1 MFLIDEE
8 LQTYYITAHKCISII
23 SFAITVVLL
32 ILSIFYLFALVF
44 LSAVTAFICVT
55 FFITYRINKNKY
67 GRKICCVG
75 ENLIICDYKGK
86 KTSELDMSSLKKDYL
101 QIAFDYGRP
110 RYIYKQCLILHNNF
124 ELYERMEYSSYW
136 NNHDLVIVQNQKA
149 IETLQMTSQK
159 K

>member
-1 MFLIDEE
+1 MFLIDKE
-8 LQTYYITAHKCISII
+8 LQTYYITAHKYISII
-23 SFAITVVLL
+23 SFAITVVLI

-44 LSAVTAFICVT
+44 LSTVTAFICVT
-55 FFITYRINKNKY
+55 FFITYRTNKNKY

-75 ENLIICDYKGK
+75 ESLIICDYKGK
-86 KTSELDMSSLKKDYL
+86 KIRRLDMGSLKKDYL

-124 ELYERMEYSSYW
+124 KLYEHMEYSSYW
-136 NNHDLVIVQNQKA
+136 NNYNLVIIQNQKT
-149 IETLQMTSQK
+149 IETLQMTVQK